1 MAVVTPAVTAA
12 STTRRNAITMLE
24 TAAPLPSLGI
34 FAISPFQ
41 GAKLDFFQK
50 VHMDILVMAFVIMIM
65 NSSTIR
71 NASSMVEI
79 AALPDFL
86 VLLAI

>member
-12 STTRRNAITMLE
+12 STTRRNAITIGE
-24 TAAPLPSLGI
+24 IAALLPSLVL
-34 FAISPFQ
+34 FAISPSQ

-50 VHMDILVMAFVIMIM
+50 HTLVMAFVIIMIAP
-65 NSSTIR
+65 STIK

-79 AALPDFL
+79 AAHPDFL